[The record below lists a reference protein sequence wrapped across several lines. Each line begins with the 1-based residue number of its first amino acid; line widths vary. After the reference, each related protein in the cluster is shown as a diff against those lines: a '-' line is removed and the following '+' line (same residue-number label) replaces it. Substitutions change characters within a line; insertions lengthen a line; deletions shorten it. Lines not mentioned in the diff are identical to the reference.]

1 MYPGFYARKLRKY
14 FFMIGN
20 VMVMLMIALF
30 STTCQNNN
38 VKTFII
44 KDTIVK
50 GGIVTQRL

>member
-1 MYPGFYARKLRKY
+1 
-14 FFMIGN
+14 
-20 VMVMLMIALF
+20 MIALF